1 MKIAIYAGSF
11 DPITNG
17 HIDILRSALKVADKV
32 VVAIGVHPTKKPL
45 FTFDERKQLIDELC
59 ENDLKVSNDTI
70 SVISFDNLLVNK
82 AREVGAS
89 IIVRGLRDSTDFD
102 YEMQMAGM
110 NSGLAPE
117 LQTIFFPASVSV
129 RPITATL
136 VRQISVMGGDVSSFV
151 PKNVAEALYKKL
163 NS

>member
-45 FTFDERKQLIDELC
+45 FTFDERKQLINELC

-89 IIVRGLRDSTDFD
+89 MIVRG
-102 YEMQMAGM
+102 
-110 NSGLAPE
+110 
-117 LQTIFFPASVSV
+117 
-129 RPITATL
+129 
-136 VRQISVMGGDVSSFV
+136 
-151 PKNVAEALYKKL
+151 
-163 NS
+163 